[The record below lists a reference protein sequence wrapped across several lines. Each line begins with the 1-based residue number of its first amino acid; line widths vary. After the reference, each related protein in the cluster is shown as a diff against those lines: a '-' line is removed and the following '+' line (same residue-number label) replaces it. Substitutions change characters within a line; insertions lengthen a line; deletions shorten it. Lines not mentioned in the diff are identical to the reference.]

1 MDPGAQL
8 LSPFYSAQDPN
19 LQKGATNTQG
29 ESFLLYGATQKFPCR
44 CVHRFIVQV
53 ILDSIKLTI
62 IIHPHRATSEQVV
75 ILISGST
82 GCGVKGPCSCNGLA
96 GSHTC
101 GKQPD
106 SAVLLAQPWVPAPYK
121 MGLEVH
127 ACDAI
132 TCKQFVIVCFFETRF
147 LCVALAILE
156 LTLQTRLA
164 SKSEIQLTLPPEC
177 WD

>member
-44 CVHRFIVQV
+44 CVHRFIIQI

-62 IIHPHRATSEQVV
+62 IIHCLRAISEQVV
-75 ILISGST
+75 ILVSGST

-127 ACDAI
+127 ACDAS

-164 SKSEIQLTLPPEC
+164 SKSDIQLTLPPES

>member
-44 CVHRFIVQV
+44 CVHRFIIQV

-62 IIHPHRATSEQVV
+62 INHCHRAISEQVV

-82 GCGVKGPCSCNGLA
+82 GCRVKGAWSCNGLA

-127 ACDAI
+127 ACDDT
-132 TCKQFVIVCFFETRF
+132 TCSAVCYCLFFKTRF
-147 LCVALAILE
+147 LYVALAILE